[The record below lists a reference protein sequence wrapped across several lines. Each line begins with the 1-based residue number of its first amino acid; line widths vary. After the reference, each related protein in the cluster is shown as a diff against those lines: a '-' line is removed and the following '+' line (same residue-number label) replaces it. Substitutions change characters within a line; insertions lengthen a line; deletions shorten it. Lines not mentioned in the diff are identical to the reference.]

1 MPRPTTDILLS
12 ILIFVLQ
19 TTVARFLA
27 IYGVVPDLVL
37 LWIVTIA
44 IRRGQIPATVAG
56 FAMGLGLDL
65 ISGPDGVLG
74 LSALTKTI
82 GGFLAGYFYNENKVL
97 QTLGGFQL
105 PLITALVSLIHNLVY
120 FIVFLQGSGLGWASM
135 LGLYGIPATA
145 YTTAISVLP
154 MFAYARK
161 VLA

>member
-1 MPRPTTDILLS
+1 MPRPATEILLS
-12 ILIFVLQ
+12 ILVFVLQ

-27 IYGVVPDLVL
+27 IQGVVPDIVL

-44 IRRGQIPATVAG
+44 IRRGQIPATIAG

-82 GGFLAGYFYNENKVL
+82 GGFLAGYFYNENKAL

-120 FIVFLQGSGLGWASM
+120 FIVFLQGSGLGWVSM
-135 LGLYGIPATA
+135 LGLYGLPATA

>member
-1 MPRPTTDILLS
+1 MPRPTADILLS

-27 IYGVVPDLVL
+27 IQGIVPDIAL

-44 IRRGQIPATVAG
+44 LRRGQIPATITG
-56 FAMGLGLDL
+56 FLMGLGLDL
-65 ISGPDGVLG
+65 ISGPDGMLG
-74 LSALTKTI
+74 LTALTKTI

-97 QTLGGFQL
+97 QTLGGYQL

-120 FIVFLQGSGLGWASM
+120 FLLYLQGSGLGWASM
-135 LGLYGIPATA
+135 VGLYGIPATA
-145 YTTAISVLP
+145 YTTAIAVLP

-161 VLA
+161 ALA

>member
-1 MPRPTTDILLS
+1 MPRPATDILLS
-12 ILIFVLQ
+12 ILVFVLQ

-27 IYGVVPDLVL
+27 IQGVVPDLVL
-37 LWIVTIA
+37 LWIITIA
-44 IRRGQIPATVAG
+44 IRRGQIPATIAG

-120 FIVFLQGSGLGWASM
+120 FIVFLQGSGLGWVSM

>member
-1 MPRPTTDILLS
+1 MSRPSADILLS

-27 IYGVVPDLVL
+27 IQGIVPDIVL
-37 LWIVTIA
+37 LWIVMIA
-44 IRRGQIPATVAG
+44 LRRGQIPATIAG
-56 FAMGLGLDL
+56 FLMGLGLDL

-74 LSALTKTI
+74 LTALTKTI

-97 QTLGGFQL
+97 QTLGGYQL

-120 FIVFLQGSGLGWASM
+120 FFVYLQGSGLGWASM
-135 LGLYGIPATA
+135 VGLYGIPATA
-145 YTTAISVLP
+145 YTTAIAVLP